1 MPEVLRD
8 YQQRDAEFLT
18 QRFAAALFNEQRTGK
33 TPTVL
38 QAIRCKGFQK
48 VLVVAPA
55 SALYQWRDE
64 YIRWLEAPCIVCHG
78 TATQRKKVIA
88 DWTHGLIISYDT
100 LKLIDRGNKTTGE
113 LHNILSQNPEAVILD
128 EAHRIRNRKTATAKA
143 AFALSKIPFRVA
155 LTGTPTPNK
164 PEEIWSILHFLYPKS
179 FKSYWNFIYEY
190 FYTSQESNPLTGQT
204 YINILG
210 LNDRGK
216 MMMPKILNRIST
228 NRKRKDVMTWLPDKD
243 YIYVNLPITKEQAR
257 YLDELLEMWET
268 EDVVTQ
274 GVLDRLIRYR
284 QICLDPGLL
293 DLKGSSPKTE
303 WLMQYLKDYPER
315 PTIVFSKF
323 TSYLV
328 HLYNTRLKDKAELII
343 GATPVQR
350 RREICNAFQNGELN
364 LMLINIDAG
373 KESLTLDRCEA
384 IIFTDRYPPVGDI
397 SQAEDRFVSSTPDK
411 ADKPHLIYIL
421 SIKDSYDE
429 EINKLIAARYT
440 ETDIINNYRN
450 YVRKKE

>member
-1 MPEVLRD
+1 MFENLRD
-8 YQQRDAEFLT
+8 YQQRDAEFIA
-18 QRFAAALFNEQRTGK
+18 QRFASALFNEQRTGK

-38 QAIRCKGFQK
+38 QAIRRKGIQK

-64 YIRWLEAPCIVCHG
+64 YSRWLKVPCLVCHG
-78 TATQRKKVIA
+78 TAKQRKQTIA
-88 DWTHGLIISYDT
+88 QWTHGLIISYDT
-100 LKLIDRGNKTTGE
+100 LKLINRGNKTTGE
-113 LHNILSQNPEAVILD
+113 LHNILDQNPEAVILD
-128 EAHRIRNRKTATAKA
+128 EAHRIRNRKTATARA

-179 FKSYWNFIYEY
+179 FRSYWNFIYEY
-190 FYTSQESNPLTGQT
+190 FYTGQESNPLTGQT
-204 YINILG
+204 YINIFG
-210 LNDRGK
+210 LNDHGRA
-216 MMMPKILNRIST
+216 MMPKILSRIAT

-257 YLDELLEMWET
+257 YLDELEQLWET
-268 EDVVTQ
+268 EDVATQ

-293 DLKGSSPKTE
+293 ELRGSSPKTE

-328 HLYNTRLKDKAELII
+328 HLYDTQLKDKAELII

-429 EINKLIAARYT
+429 EINKLIAARYS